1 MSLETIAVTYTA
13 PSARPVAM
21 RRQRGQTLIIA
32 VIILGV
38 LLILGIAF
46 AAIINRN
53 VTETR
58 RSTQRTLA
66 GDFAR
71 LGVEYAHAQLQTSS
85 LGADWRPASTPIT
98 GPTTKDPDA
107 LYLRPGSGLA
117 VEPDPARQPGFTV
130 IDRGGPDFLGPY
142 ARVNFNRGRALVRV
156 RYTANDSDNNIVR
169 TGDLREPGQTR
180 NYLVLEAVGRPGVV
194 DGTGRID
201 PSRLLP
207 RAVTISGFANAA
219 DLSIAMADLQNADAT
234 LTNSSRLAAFASIG
248 LIEQSRFITNKARV
262 SRPAEIGFPVGD
274 PGAINLFNEIANVGA
289 RSEGVDVDV
298 PVVTGV
304 DSGNVAFNTSRW
316 NTLPGGGGLFSNAE
330 LVVHGRTF
338 AALNRT
344 LGEGWFVNGGIR
356 PANSRAELLVS
367 AYEFNDLTSTWTPSG
382 AALAGNQMDSRN
394 PQFSTLAG
402 VLRDGRNGSDPGG
415 FPRGVS
421 RREPPSISNS
431 DPQTGLNRYRVLT
444 ELTGPRNAAGVAL
457 GAFGYGE
464 GVFVN
469 SEERG
474 NRPSAAARGNFDPSR
489 SLPNDW
495 LNPNNENSL
504 GWTGP
509 YYIPVAPFVELLP
522 DGFRILRDARSRQRR
537 WVDPNTGGESD
548 KASMRYFVR
557 RMADEAWIV
566 NEWTVEAGF
575 NPALASDAQFRAA
588 GQPFN
593 GVLMFAGDVRVRGV
607 IPTDVQ
613 ITMVSMGT
621 IYIEGSIVK
630 GVFNRG
636 SLGGSTLQRP
646 SQSMIGLFAQDYV
659 TLNTTMFFGPAAGQQ
674 VRPKNTDSL
683 PNTPNAFELT
693 ASSGEDEILLS
704 TQFLLDGVSPNPS
717 TWETLAENY
726 DSPGG
731 SINPA
736 LLLTVAADNNGPS
749 FYSVDVWPQTFLTS
763 LPAQTMNHERLVTF
777 GATNLN
783 FNAAS
788 AFFAGI
794 TPIPV
799 FGLGDPAINA
809 YPKFQT
815 VVSSLGITVG
825 TTYSATSRT
834 LSLPVGSPAGA
845 LTYAVQDETLLR
857 LRLNPVGPAAS
868 QPMQVA
874 RAAVVP
880 HDIRIEAVMYAENG
894 SFFVI
899 PGNWFNVNPD
909 DTRDAFVQNYTPTDS
924 SDDLNVAVVDYGPN
938 RDVANERRF
947 NRFGNQP
954 EVPFFAEP
962 LAVRIRIVG
971 AISEN
976 MPAPMSQQAEWLKK
990 WGWIPRR
997 IGGTGE
1003 FIPNFW
1009 VPAGTPALTAVTAIP
1024 NLTVQY
1030 DPILATGGTLQQG
1043 NLTFLDPVRR
1053 DGDGRILPPL
1063 PRLPV
1068 SSTLAYFGEVNP

>member
-1 MSLETIAVTYTA
+1 MSLETIAVTYPA
-13 PSARPVAM
+13 PSARLTAL

-32 VIILGV
+32 VIIMGV

-46 AAIINRN
+46 AAVINRN

-85 LGADWRPASTPIT
+85 LGADWRPAATPIA

-117 VEPDPARQPGFTV
+117 VEPDPVRQPGFTV
-130 IDRGGPDFLGPY
+130 IDLGGPDFMGPY

-156 RYTANDSDNNIVR
+156 RYTANNSDANIVR
-169 TGDLREPGQTR
+169 SGDLREPGRTR
-180 NYLVLEAVGRPGVV
+180 NYLVLESIGRPGVV
-194 DGTGRID
+194 DGTGRVD

-207 RAVTISGFANAA
+207 RSVTISGFANAA
-219 DLSIAMADLQNADAT
+219 ALTTALADLKNADAT

-248 LIEQSRFITNKARV
+248 LIEQSRFITNKSRV

-298 PVVTGV
+298 PVISGV
-304 DSGNVAFNTSRW
+304 SPGNVAFNTSRW

-330 LVVHGRTF
+330 IVVHGRNF

-344 LGEGWFVNGGIR
+344 LGEGWFVAGGIR
-356 PANSRAELLVS
+356 PANSRSELLVDS
-367 AYEFNDLTSTWTPSG
+367 YNFDQVSSTWADSAFT
-382 AALAGNQMDSRN
+382 LAGNQMDSRN
-394 PQFSTLAG
+394 GAFQTGAG
-402 VLRDGRNGSDPGG
+402 LLRDGQNRTDASG

-421 RREPPSISNS
+421 RREAPSISS
-431 DPQTGLNRYRVLT
+431 VDPQTGLNRYRVLT
-444 ELTGPRNAAGVAL
+444 QLSGLRNTNGQNL
-457 GAFGYGE
+457 GEFGYGQ
-464 GVFVN
+464 GIFVN

-474 NRPSAAARGNFDPSR
+474 NRPSAAARGNSDPSR

-504 GWTGP
+504 GWSGP

-537 WVDPNTGGESD
+537 WVDPSTGVESD
-548 KASMRYFVR
+548 KASLRYYVR
-557 RMADEAWIV
+557 RMGDETWIV
-566 NEWTVEAGF
+566 NEWTVETGF

-588 GQPFN
+588 GQQFN

-613 ITMVSMGT
+613 ITLVSLGT
-621 IYIEGSIVK
+621 IYIDGSIVK
-630 GVFNRG
+630 GVFQRG
-636 SLGGSTLQRP
+636 TLGGSTLQRP
-646 SQSMIGLFAQDYV
+646 SQSMLGLFAQDYV

-693 ASSGEDEILLS
+693 ATSGEDEILLS
-704 TQFLLDGVSPNPS
+704 TQFLLDAQGPNPS
-717 TWETLAENY
+717 LWQSYAERY
-726 DSPGG
+726 DGAG
-731 SINPA
+731 SIDSR
-736 LLLTVAADNNGPS
+736 LLVTAAADNNGPS
-749 FYSVDVWPQTFLTS
+749 FYSVDVWAQSFNATN
-763 LPAQTMNHERLVTF
+763 PAFTMNHPRLVTF
-777 GATNLN
+777 GATSLN
-783 FNAAS
+783 FNAA
-788 AFFAGI
+788 AGFFPAGP
-794 TPIPV
+794 TIPV
-799 FGLGDPAINA
+799 FGLGDPALNA

-815 VVSSLGITVG
+815 VASPLIPSGNLYNPATRTITTPPLSIVG
-825 TTYSATSRT
+825 GLVFAI
-834 LSLPVGSPAGA
+834 
-845 LTYAVQDETLLR
+845 QDETLLR

-868 QPMQVA
+868 QPIQVA
-874 RAAVVP
+874 RVAVVP
-880 HDIRIEAVMYAENG
+880 YDVRIEAVMYAENG

-899 PGNWFNVNPD
+899 PGNWFNVNPE
-909 DTRDAFVQNYTPTDS
+909 DTRDAYVQNYTPADA
-924 SDDLNVAVVDYGPN
+924 SDDLNVADLDYGPN
-938 RDVANERRF
+938 RDTANERRF
-947 NRFGNQP
+947 NRYGNQP

-962 LAVRIRIVG
+962 LPVRVQIVG

-1003 FIPNFW
+1003 VVPTFW
-1009 VPAGTPALTAVTAIP
+1009 VPSGTPPITSVTAIP
-1024 NLTVQY
+1024 NLTLQY

-1053 DGDGRILPPL
+1053 DAEGRILPPL

-1068 SSTLAYFGEVNP
+1068 SPTLAYFGEVNP